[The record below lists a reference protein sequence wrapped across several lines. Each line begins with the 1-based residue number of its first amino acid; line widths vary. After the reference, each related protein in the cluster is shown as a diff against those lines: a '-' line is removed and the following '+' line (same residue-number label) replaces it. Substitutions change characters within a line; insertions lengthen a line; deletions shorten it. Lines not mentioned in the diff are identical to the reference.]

1 MFEILTSTQTIQIP
15 LEEFSW
21 TYARSGGPG
30 GQNVNK
36 VSSKAVLRWSL
47 AASPSLPDDMKA
59 RVGELFPSRLTTEG
73 DIVISSQEHR
83 DQERNRDA
91 CLEKLADMVRAAAVK
106 PKVRKKS
113 RPSLGSKLRR
123 LDEKKR
129 QSQRREN
136 RKTSHDD

>member
-1 MFEILTSTQTIQIP
+1 MLEITPTIQIP

-36 VSSKAVLRWSL
+36 VSSKAVLRWPI
-47 AASPSLPDDMKA
+47 ATSPSVPEHVKA
-59 RVGELFPSRLTTEG
+59 RVSELFPSRITTEG
-73 DIVISSQEHR
+73 EVVISSQEYR

-91 CLEKLADMVRAAAVK
+91 CLAKLADMIRAAAVV

-129 QSQRREN
+129 QSERREN